1 MISVIVCSRSLPL
14 FQTLSDN
21 IAKTIGVDFEIIRI
35 NNANGKMGI
44 CAAYNAG
51 AAKAI
56 FPYLCFVHEDVLFH
70 TQYWG
75 RHILA
80 HFKADETIGLIGV
93 AGAVY
98 KSRMCSAWGESETG
112 WEEIKRMN
120 IIQSYRNKKKKPFH
134 FHINPANDQV
144 SNVVNLDGVLLIT
157 KNDVVTKFKFDE
169 LLLTGFHAY
178 DFDFSMQV
186 LEAYKVVVVYDILI
200 EHSSE
205 GSGVC
210 WLESLIIA
218 HKKWK
223 NKLPVF
229 VGPQTFITEN
239 IYDDGW
245 KRLRKNIV
253 DRNRNGVSF
262 LKLSWFYISLF
273 YFLDNKPTFIFLIR
287 DFLFGF
293 IYILRVYFNKKII
306 INK

>member
-98 KSRMCSAWGESETG
+98 KSRMCSAWGESESG
-112 WEEIKRMN
+112 WIENKRMN
-120 IIQSYRNKKKKPFH
+120 IIHHSNAAGNPDTH
-134 FHINPANDQV
+134 FNINPANETQSRV
-144 SNVVNLDGVLLIT
+144 AAIDGVFMATT
-157 KNDVVTKFKFDE
+157 KHHWEQVQFNQS
-169 LLLTGFHAY
+169 LLTGFHGY
-178 DFDFSMQV
+178 DLDYSIHMG
-186 LEAYKVVVVYDILI
+186 LTHKVVVVYDVLI
-200 EHSSE
+200 EHF
-205 GSGVC
+205 SGGNNTLDWQKAILRVHRK
-210 WLESLIIA
+210 WA
-218 HKKWK
+218 HK
-223 NKLPVF
+223 LPIVF
-229 VGPQTFITEN
+229 AN
-239 IYDDGW
+239 IQPVHSAYSNGW
-245 KRLRKNIV
+245 KRLRKNMHYYLSNTTGFFSVI
-253 DRNRNGVSF
+253 GYYHQYTLLLEEKPAFFLF
-262 LKLSWFYISLF
+262 LKDYCKGLIQICQRYG
-273 YFLDNKPTFIFLIR
+273 KPSIT
-287 DFLFGF
+287 GA
-293 IYILRVYFNKKII
+293 
-306 INK
+306 